1 LDSTFYNLLF
11 EQALVAAQ
19 LLQIFFRI
27 AFLEEAFINFYYALN
42 IHYNNNIEI
51 MIVILM
57 EDSNGH
63 TNDFFFFRNLLTV
76 LARALTGVRQ
86 PWSSLT
92 AGMTDLP

>member
-1 LDSTFYNLLF
+1 MDSTFYNLLF

-42 IHYNNNIEI
+42 IQYNNNIEI

-63 TNDFFFFRNLLTV
+63 TNDFFFSKFINSFGTRPYGCSP
-76 LARALTGVRQ
+76 ALV
-86 PWSSLT
+86 
-92 AGMTDLP
+92 